1 MSEALLLLLL
11 GFLVLSA
18 VATVALEDILSSII
32 AFSVFG
38 VLLSII
44 FVVFQAPDVALAQAV
59 IGSGL
64 ITAMFVVT
72 LSKVRERKPDTDGD
86 AP

>member
-1 MSEALLLLLL
+1 VSEALLLLLL

>member
-1 MSEALLLLLL
+1 MLLLLL

-72 LSKVRERKPDTDGD
+72 LSKVRERKLDTDGD

>member
-18 VATVALEDILSSII
+18 VATVVLEDILSSII

>member
-1 MSEALLLLLL
+1 MSEVLLLLLL

-72 LSKVRERKPDTDGD
+72 LSKVSERKLDTDGD

>member
-1 MSEALLLLLL
+1 MLLLLL

-59 IGSGL
+59 IGSGF

-72 LSKVRERKPDTDGD
+72 LSKVRERKLDTDGD